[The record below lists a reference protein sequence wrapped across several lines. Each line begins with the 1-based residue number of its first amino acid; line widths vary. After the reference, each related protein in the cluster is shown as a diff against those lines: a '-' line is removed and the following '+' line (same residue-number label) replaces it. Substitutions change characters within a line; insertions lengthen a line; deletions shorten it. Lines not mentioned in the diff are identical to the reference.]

1 MREYIRKGFKKEQ
14 LARETKKLTAV
25 LQALRN
31 CHRSLGTINGGEE
44 KTLAIHAIAY
54 AFEQVNTLRQMKG
67 KTAARALPATK
78 TIETE
83 LIQDYLN
90 VESET
95 PSQGTRIETLPIP
108 VLSGF
113 MDDKP

>member
-14 LARETKKLTAV
+14 LARETTKLTAI

-54 AFEQVNTLRQMKG
+54 AFEQVNNSNG
-67 KTAARALPATK
+67 
-78 TIETE
+78 
-83 LIQDYLN
+83 
-90 VESET
+90 
-95 PSQGTRIETLPIP
+95 
-108 VLSGF
+108 
-113 MDDKP
+113 